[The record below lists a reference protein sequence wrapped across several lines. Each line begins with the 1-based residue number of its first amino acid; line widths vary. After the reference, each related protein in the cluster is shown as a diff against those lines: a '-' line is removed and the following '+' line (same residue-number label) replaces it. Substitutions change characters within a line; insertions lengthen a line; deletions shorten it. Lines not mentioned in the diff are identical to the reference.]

1 MKDVRYLALASIFL
15 AMITLVTM
23 YGMVPI
29 VWGYLNLGDAMIMLS
44 ATILPVSLAGL
55 VGGIA
60 SALADLLG
68 GYSQYALFTLVIK
81 ALEAMM
87 VAALFNKIKHRSKH
101 FVPFILAG
109 LWVAVAYGLVDA
121 FIYQDWM
128 VGLASLGLNSIQGLT
143 SSLLGISFSYTITP
157 KLRKLLHN
165 NASY

>member
-44 ATILPVSLAGL
+44 ATILPISLAGL

-81 ALEAMM
+81 GLEAMM
-87 VAALFNKIKHRSKH
+87 VAAE
-101 FVPFILAG
+101 
-109 LWVAVAYGLVDA
+109 
-121 FIYQDWM
+121 
-128 VGLASLGLNSIQGLT
+128 ASLYV
-143 SSLLGISFSYTITP
+143 LGISG
-157 KLRKLLHN
+157 
-165 NASY
+165 ASKSQ